1 MLITNC
7 KTLLKQRINKLK
19 NRVNKQACK
28 WQDPI
33 KSPKQVIEDYIKEIN
48 SKDYYIKWL
57 FSKSTL
63 DKFHQQLIN
72 KYEVLYKD
80 SKKKV

>member
-33 KSPKQVIEDYIKEIN
+33 KSPKQVIEDYIKE
-48 SKDYYIKWL
+48 SIKKVWA
-57 FSKSTL
+57 
-63 DKFHQQLIN
+63 LIN
-72 KYEVLYKD
+72 IILLN
-80 SKKKV
+80 